1 MAGKKISALTAASTP
16 TGTEQIAVVQ
26 SNNTKRATVN
36 ALATVYRQ
44 PLNRV
49 TGAVSDT
56 ALAADIGGV
65 ISVTTAGAHAVSLP
79 SLAASVLVGRT
90 AVLTWQAEDAATAI
104 TITPSITS
112 QINGAGV
119 GVPYVAPVG
128 RVRITLFSRDGLSWF
143 TG

>member
-1 MAGKKISALTAASTP
+1 MAGKKISALTAATAL
-16 TGTEQIAVVQ
+16 TGAEQLAVVQ
-26 SNNTKRATVN
+26 SNNTKRTTIDAM
-36 ALATVYRQ
+36 ASVYRQ

-65 ISVTTAGAHAVSLP
+65 ISVTIAGAHAVNLP
-79 SLAASVLVGRT
+79 SLATSVLAGRV
-90 AVLTWQAEDAATAI
+90 AVLTWQAEAAATAI
-104 TITPSITS
+104 TITPGVSS

-128 RVRITLFSRDGLSWF
+128 RVRITLFSRDGLAWF